1 MENVLAN
8 IHWLQNNNG
17 NAPGPRQQNQG
28 RPNPNQGQN
37 GQPPQRSS
45 LNRWLLVIVLL
56 MLGVYLFQFF
66 NQSSTSAPTRTE
78 LQYSQFYTQI
88 QSGNVKSATLTG
100 QTDITGYFCSAVG
113 GQIQYHVVQLPITD
127 PGLIPTIQAS
137 KPTCATQTTVIT
149 QQPADNS
156 FWLNILLT
164 LLPWVFL
171 IGVFFFLT
179 RRATQGQQG
188 IFSFGKSRAKL
199 ILEDRPSTTFADV
212 AGVDE
217 SKYELEEVV
226 EFLKTPQKFQRL
238 GGKIPRGVLLVGP
251 PGTGKTLLARAVAGE
266 AGVPFFS
273 MSGSE
278 FVEVLVGVGAS
289 RVRDLFDQAKKAAP
303 SIIFIDEIDAVGRQR
318 GSSINTNDEREQ
330 TLNQL
335 LVEMDGFDTRQ
346 AIVVIAATN
355 RPDGLDQALLRPGRF
370 DRRVTVD
377 RPDWNGRLAILKIHS
392 RTVPLGPD
400 VDMVAVAR
408 ATTGMVGADLANLVN
423 EAALLAAKRNMD
435 RVNQRCIL
443 EALDKILLGAERP
456 LVLSEEDLNIVA
468 YHEGGHALA
477 GLLTEYGDPITKVT
491 IVPRGQALGVTMST
505 PLDDRY
511 NYSKDYLLSQI
522 IYALGG
528 RVAEQVAIGHITTGA
543 ENDLQRVTM
552 MARQMVTRWGM
563 SERMGT
569 ISFSERQSPFA
580 GGGDTG
586 APSDY
591 SEETSQLID
600 EEVERIVRT
609 CFAQTYD
616 LIASHRPTLDRIA
629 QELRRQET
637 IDGAQLQ
644 MILRETGV
652 AAPTHAVTP
661 KTAPVIIAP
670 EPLDT
675 LPPLDDLP
683 PTNGNI

>member
-1 MENVLAN
+1 MENVPAKKF
-8 IHWLQNNNG
+8 WLQNNNG
-17 NAPGPRQQNQG
+17 NTPGPRPQNQPRQNQG
-28 RPNPNQGQN
+28 QGPD
-37 GQPPQRSS
+37 GQPPKRSSMFS
-45 LNRWLLVIVLL
+45 LNRWLLIIVIL

-66 NQSSTSAPTRTE
+66 NNASTNNNTPQRVE
-78 LQYSQFYTQI
+78 LQYSSFYQQI
-88 QSGNVKSATLTG
+88 DKGNIKTATLVG
-100 QTDITGYFCSAVG
+100 STDITGTLCTPLTNNGPTS
-113 GQIQYHVVQLPITD
+113 YHVAQMPFNDT
-127 PGLIPTIQAS
+127 GLISALQS
-137 KPTCATQTTVIT
+137 NKPTCAATTTVIS

-156 FWLNILLT
+156 FWLNILLG

-171 IGVFFFLT
+171 IGIFFFLT

-217 SKYELEEVV
+217 SKYELQEVV
-226 EFLKTPQKFQRL
+226 EFLKTPHKFQRL

-289 RVRDLFDQAKKAAP
+289 RVRDLFEQAKKASP

-318 GSSINTNDEREQ
+318 GSSINSNDEREQ

-346 AIVVIAATN
+346 AVVVIAATN
-355 RPDGLDQALLRPGRF
+355 RPDGLDAALLRPGRF

-392 RTVPLGPD
+392 RSVPLSPD
-400 VDMVAVAR
+400 VDLVAVAR
-408 ATTGMVGADLANLVN
+408 STPGMVGADLANLVN
-423 EAALLAAKRNMD
+423 EAALLAARRNLD
-435 RVNQRCIL
+435 GVNQQCFL

-456 LVLSEEDLNIVA
+456 LVLSEDDLNVVA

-477 GLLTEYGDPITKVT
+477 GLLSEHGDPITKVT

-505 PLDDRY
+505 PIDDRY
-511 NYSKDYLLSQI
+511 NYSKEYLLAQI
-522 IYALGG
+522 TYGLGG
-528 RVAEQVAIGHITTGA
+528 RAAEQVAIGHITTGA

-569 ISFSERQSPFA
+569 ISFSERQSPFGA
-580 GGGDTG
+580 GGDTG
-586 APSDY
+586 A
-591 SEETSQLID
+591 
-600 EEVERIVRT
+600 
-609 CFAQTYD
+609 
-616 LIASHRPTLDRIA
+616 
-629 QELRRQET
+629 
-637 IDGAQLQ
+637 
-644 MILRETGV
+644 
-652 AAPTHAVTP
+652 
-661 KTAPVIIAP
+661 
-670 EPLDT
+670 
-675 LPPLDDLP
+675 
-683 PTNGNI
+683 